1 MASPQADAFHMM
13 VRQFRDATIGTSATL
28 PTVEEMRAGA
38 EMSMA
43 MIGVAPTDVVV
54 TERQLAGRR
63 ALRIDHGTARV
74 PGLLLYLHGGAY
86 VMNSIETHQKLV
98 SGIVSASGVGAVVFD
113 YRMAPEHPF
122 PAAVDDALA
131 AYRALLDEGVPASSI
146 IVAGDSAGGGLTI
159 ALLVSARDT
168 GLPQPAGA
176 VVLSPWTDL
185 EGVGVSMDAN
195 VGVDLMVERATMRSI
210 GDIYLAGADVRSPL
224 ASPIYADLH
233 GLARS
238 SSRSGDM
245 KYCSMIPPAWPSTL
259 RTQEST
265 SASTCSQRCNT
276 CFRPVWGSCRRA
288 TTPSPASAPS
298 SANASADHWRTR
310 RLNICARLGFADASV
325 EKSRPRRLSI
335 HARLG

>member
-233 GLARS
+233 GLAPLLIQV
-238 SSRSGDM
+238 GGHEVLLDD
-245 KYCSMIPPAWPSTL
+245 STRL
-259 RTQEST
+259 
-265 SASTCSQRCNT
+265 A
-276 CFRPVWGSCRRA
+276 V
-288 TTPSPASAPS
+288 
-298 SANASADHWRTR
+298 NASHAGVDVRLHVFPEMQHVFQTGLGQLPESDDAITR
-310 RLNICARLGFADASV
+310 IGAFIRERVG
-325 EKSRPRRLSI
+325 
-335 HARLG
+335 

>member
-1 MASPQADAFHMM
+1 MASPQADAFHTM
-13 VRQFRDATIGTSATL
+13 VRAFRDATIGTSATL

-63 ALRIDHGTARV
+63 ALRIDHATARV

-146 IVAGDSAGGGLTI
+146 IVSGDSAGGGLTI
-159 ALLVSARDT
+159 ALLVSARDA

-195 VGVDLMVERATMRSI
+195 VGVDLMVERATMRAI

-233 GLARS
+233 GLAPLLIQV
-238 SSRSGDM
+238 GGHEVLLDD
-245 KYCSMIPPAWPSTL
+245 STRL
-259 RTQEST
+259 AVNAAHAGVDVRLHVFPEMQHVFQTGLGQLPESDD
-265 SASTCSQRCNT
+265 AVARIGA
-276 CFRPVWGSCRRA
+276 FVRE
-288 TTPSPASAPS
+288 
-298 SANASADHWRTR
+298 
-310 RLNICARLGFADASV
+310 RLG
-325 EKSRPRRLSI
+325 
-335 HARLG
+335 